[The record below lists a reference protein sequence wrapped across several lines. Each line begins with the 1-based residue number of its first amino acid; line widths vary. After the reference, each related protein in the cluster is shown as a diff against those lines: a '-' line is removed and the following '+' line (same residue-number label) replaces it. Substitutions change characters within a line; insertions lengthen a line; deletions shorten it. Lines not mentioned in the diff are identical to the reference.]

1 MNIELRSEKTR
12 RLLGN
17 IPPSLSRLGIAVI
30 VLITLAPIAAITL
43 LPYPYGKGESILAHI
58 FSAGVG

>member
-30 VLITLAPIAAITL
+30 VLITLALIAAITL
-43 LPYPYGKGESILAHI
+43 LPYPDGKGESILAHI

>member
-30 VLITLAPIAAITL
+30 VLITLALVAAVTL
-43 LPYPYGKGESILAHI
+43 LPYPYGEGESILAHI
-58 FSAGVG
+58 FSVGV